1 MKGLLLAAIAGAALV
16 AGAPANA
23 ADLVAPGPLSTWT
36 GCYIGA
42 NAGGVWSQA
51 DITWVPN
58 PAGFPVSGPTVA
70 AVGSNRINTSGFT
83 GGGGIGCNY
92 QASFFVIGL
101 EGDGQYTGI
110 NATLVNS
117 FPGCATCGVGGT
129 PLGPM
134 TVTETVRSRWLATVR
149 GRAGIA
155 VSTLL
160 LYVTGGAA
168 VAEAS
173 FADNFIA
180 SASGTFNAA
189 SSSTTR
195 EGWVAGGGAEWLFV
209 RSWSV
214 KAEYLHVDLGTVSFT
229 SANSNP
235 LVFPLATIV
244 HNHGLTE
251 NIGRIGVN
259 YLFNRRN

>member
-42 NAGGVWSQA
+42 NAGGVWSQT

-129 PLGPM
+129 PLGSM

-160 LYVTGGAA
+160 LYVTAGAA

-214 KAEYLHVDLGTVSFT
+214 KAEYLHVDLSTVSFT

-235 LVFPLATIV
+235 LVFPRATIV